1 MWWFVLSNT
10 HCGASIRYQRKQSLQ
25 IVDHFWRCFNLTYII
40 KSEVVKWKWSQR
52 MWEVSNNMVYIIR
65 GSGLSRTLVVRRCL
79 DLKGRIKPHH
89 NIIILT
95 CNLPYHQLCQYYIS
109 DWNVLFFKLF
119 PNSWI
124 SSQLSSVNCFINLL
138 PNIYLLMRNNNFLPD
153 KTSLLKLDA
162 VFVYTIVN
170 ILFRRHPKCFVW
182 IRANEGQENF

>member
-10 HCGASIRYQRKQSLQ
+10 HCGASIRYQRKKSLQ

-95 CNLPYHQLCQYYIS
+95 CNLPYHQLCQYSIS
-109 DWNVLFFKLF
+109 YWNVFFCHVVPKLLNFFSIVLCQLFLSICYQIKY
-119 PNSWI
+119 
-124 SSQLSSVNCFINLL
+124 LSSYEEQQFSA
-138 PNIYLLMRNNNFLPD
+138 R
-153 KTSLLKLDA
+153 
-162 VFVYTIVN
+162 
-170 ILFRRHPKCFVW
+170 
-182 IRANEGQENF
+182 

>member
-1 MWWFVLSNT
+1 MNTGNWWNT

-25 IVDHFWRCFNLTYII
+25 IVDHFWRCFKFLKKIGGGGVVVDWRPFVVPDLTYII

-95 CNLPYHQLCQYYIS
+95 CNLPYHQLCQYSIS
-109 DWNVLFFKLF
+109 YWNVFFCHVVPKLLNFFSIVLCQLFLSICYQIKY
-119 PNSWI
+119 
-124 SSQLSSVNCFINLL
+124 LSSYEEQQFSA
-138 PNIYLLMRNNNFLPD
+138 R
-153 KTSLLKLDA
+153 
-162 VFVYTIVN
+162 
-170 ILFRRHPKCFVW
+170 
-182 IRANEGQENF
+182 

>member
-95 CNLPYHQLCQYYIS
+95 CNLPYHQLCQYSIS
-109 DWNVLFFKLF
+109 YWNVFFCHVVPKLLNFFSIVLCQLFLSICYQIKY
-119 PNSWI
+119 
-124 SSQLSSVNCFINLL
+124 LSSYEEQQFSA
-138 PNIYLLMRNNNFLPD
+138 R
-153 KTSLLKLDA
+153 
-162 VFVYTIVN
+162 
-170 ILFRRHPKCFVW
+170 
-182 IRANEGQENF
+182 